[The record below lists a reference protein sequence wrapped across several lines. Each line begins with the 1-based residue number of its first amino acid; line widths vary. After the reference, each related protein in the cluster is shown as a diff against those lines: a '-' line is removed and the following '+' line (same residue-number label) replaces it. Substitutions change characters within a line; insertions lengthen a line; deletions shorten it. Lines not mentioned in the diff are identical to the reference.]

1 MARKK
6 KSKRKATR
14 RSKRSVDDTE
24 IEELVIVPV
33 RNMILF
39 PGVVLPLM
47 LGRESSVLAV
57 RAAVE
62 DDRPI
67 GLLLQRDERDD
78 SPGPGDLF
86 RVGTVGEIMRYWTA
100 PDGRHQAI
108 CQGLSRFEVI
118 DYVETEPLLVARVR
132 RVEEVD
138 RTTRAIEARFV
149 ALKQR
154 AEEVLSLSPG
164 TPEDLEQAVQ
174 GIDSPGMLADLV
186 ATFLDMPSTEKQ
198 EILETFEVKARLD
211 RLLEA
216 LGRRPPFWS

>member
-6 KSKRKATR
+6 KSKRKAPR
-14 RSKRSVDDTE
+14 GSKRSVDDAE

-78 SPGPGDLF
+78 SPGPADLF

-100 PDGRHQAI
+100 PDGRTRP
-108 CQGLSRFEVI
+108 S
-118 DYVETEPLLVARVR
+118 VR
-132 RVEEVD
+132 
-138 RTTRAIEARFV
+138 
-149 ALKQR
+149 
-154 AEEVLSLSPG
+154 G
-164 TPEDLEQAVQ
+164 
-174 GIDSPGMLADLV
+174 
-186 ATFLDMPSTEKQ
+186 
-198 EILETFEVKARLD
+198 
-211 RLLEA
+211 
-216 LGRRPPFWS
+216 